1 MDFIGK
7 VHQLQNSPIEG
18 LTKIRLYG
26 SSFFINF
33 GFGLFE
39 LMSRYFFSSDNKIYH
54 HIKNTLSNYNARFI
68 QQNAKNQKEF
78 GTFEAMLNIYSNPPE
93 NFSQIFGWLY
103 KCARTSDCQN
113 AVSAVLQFIFN
124 QECSNQSFFPTD
136 PIQKEFLPDLL
147 YNLSTKFKISICLTD
162 FDTKK
167 REWYKKT
174 LETRSPNLFIMQKNE
189 DLYLMYS
196 EKMIELEGM
205 NYNQNLDQILFSY
218 PFVGDEGVQRE
229 TYNTF
234 ESPKKYHPL
243 TSQSS
248 VSGFETPIYL
258 KENPQPSPIDLY
270 EKMEYLVSKRT
281 DLSMLN
287 LNPTTL
293 VELKLR
299 YSQCIGI
306 GQSFN
311 QFRAFATAI
320 KEALMLESNKNWKNQ
335 ILERFNNKQTFT
347 GLRLENN
354 YDFDTKNIK
363 KLVTYLKEIY
373 MEALKNFDC
382 FDEDL
387 KNDFLADEEG

>member
-162 FDTKK
+162 FYTRKVQ
-167 REWYKKT
+167 WYKT
-174 LETRSPNLFIMQKNE
+174 LQTRCPNLFIMQINE
-189 DLYLMYS
+189 NLWLMYS

-347 GLRLENN
+347 GLRLENK

>member
-18 LTKIRLYG
+18 LTKIRSYG

-39 LMSRYFFSSDNKIYH
+39 LMSRYFFLSDKKIYH

-124 QECSNQSFFPTD
+124 QESSNQSFFATD

-162 FDTKK
+162 FYTRKVQ
-167 REWYKKT
+167 WYKT
-174 LETRSPNLFIMQKNE
+174 LQTRCPNLFIMQINE
-189 DLYLMYS
+189 NLWLMYS
-196 EKMIELEGM
+196 EKMIEL
-205 NYNQNLDQILFSY
+205 
-218 PFVGDEGVQRE
+218 DEGVQRE
-229 TYNTF
+229 ICNTF
-234 ESPKKYHPL
+234 ESPKRYLPR
-243 TSQSS
+243 TRQNS
-248 VSGFETPIYL
+248 VSGLETSIYP
-258 KENPQPSPIDLY
+258 KVNYQPSPIDLY
-270 EKMEYLVSKRT
+270 EKKDYLVSKRT

-347 GLRLENN
+347 GLRLENK

-363 KLVTYLKEIY
+363 KLVIYLKEIY